1 MFPLRGLFKHTNYQS
16 FNQTQAVNFPVFVAR
31 RIRQPQQATFSA
43 TVSRVGIAS
52 IALGVAVG
60 IVALSVL
67 FGFKDTIYQKVFLF
81 GSHIQVSK
89 LSLNQSFEES
99 PILLHT
105 PVYDQWQ
112 KIPGIRHR
120 QAVAHKAGILKT
132 PDELQ
137 GAVIKGVGRDYDWD
151 LLKESLVEG
160 RPIQF
165 SDTSYAEEIIL
176 SRVIAQKLN
185 LKVGDNVVMYF
196 VQNPPRVR
204 KLNIVGIYETN
215 LEEFDNQLV
224 LGDIGLVQR
233 LNGWGAD
240 SVGAYEYF
248 VNDFD
253 QLESSAKTL
262 YGQLPADMRMERV
275 TDRFRPLFEWLQLLD
290 QNTSVL
296 LVLVL
301 FVTCF
306 NIASVLLVMMME
318 RTPMVGLLKT
328 LGSPNAQIR
337 RIFFFVGIQLSVKG
351 LLIGNLIGIGLCWV
365 QSRFKIIPLDAT
377 NYFMN
382 TVPIVFDWKA
392 ILLLNAGIILL
403 IALILLLPTMI
414 ISRIRPVQALVF
426 KK

>member
-1 MFPLRGLFKHTNYQS
+1 M
-16 FNQTQAVNFPVFVAR
+16 NFPVFVAR
-31 RIRQPQQATFSA
+31 RIRQPQNATFSA

-67 FGFKDTIYQKVFLF
+67 FGFKGTIYQKVFLF
-81 GSHIQVSK
+81 GSHLQVTK
-89 LSLNQSFEES
+89 ISLNQSFEES
-99 PILLHT
+99 PIPLHT
-105 PVYDQWQ
+105 PVYDDWQ

-137 GAVIKGVGRDYDWD
+137 GAVLKGVGRDYDWK

-160 RPIQF
+160 RTIQF
-165 SDTSYAEEIIL
+165 SDTSYAEEVIL
-176 SRVIAQKLN
+176 SRVISRKLN

-204 KLNIVGIYETN
+204 KLQIVGIYETN
-215 LEEFDNQLV
+215 LEEFDTQLV

-253 QLESSAKTL
+253 QLETVAKNLT
-262 YGQLPADMRMERV
+262 GQLPADLRSERV
-275 TDRFRPLFEWLQLLD
+275 TERFQPLFEWLQLLD

-328 LGSPNAQIR
+328 LGSSNVQIR
-337 RIFFFVGIQLSVKG
+337 RIFFYVGIQLSVKG
-351 LLIGNLIGIGLCWV
+351 LLIGNMVGLALCGL
-365 QSRFKIIPLDAT
+365 QYRFQLIPLDPT

-382 TVPIVFDWKA
+382 TVPIVFDWQA
-392 ILLLNAGIILL
+392 ILLLNIGILLL
-403 IALILLLPTMI
+403 IALILILPTLI